1 MESFI
6 QKIINAGFGAASLAM
21 KRTAEIVNDLME
33 EGKIS
38 EEEGKRILNDL
49 SKEGEEQRGEFEK
62 EMKSLM
68 EKILNKMNIPSR
80 KDYEALEKRIEL
92 LEQTQTG
99 ASPVV

>member
-6 QKIINAGFGAASLAM
+6 QRIINAGFGAASFAM
-21 KRTAEIVNDLME
+21 KRTAEIINDLME

-49 SKEGEEQRGEFEK
+49 RNEGEEQRSEFEK
-62 EMKSLM
+62 EMRNLM
-68 EKILNKMNIPSR
+68 EKILKKMNIPSR
-80 KDYEALEKRIEL
+80 KDYELLEKRIEA
-92 LEQTQTG
+92 LEKSQTG